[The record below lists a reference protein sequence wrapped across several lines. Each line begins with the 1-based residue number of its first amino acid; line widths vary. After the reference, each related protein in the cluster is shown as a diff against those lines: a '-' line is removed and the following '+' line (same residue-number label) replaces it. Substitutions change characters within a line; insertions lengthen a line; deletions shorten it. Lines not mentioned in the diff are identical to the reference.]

1 MFNSFS
7 RIDKNT
13 LKIAIPLIISNIT
26 IPLVGFVDNVMMGHL
41 GSMVYLGAIG
51 VGSIIISYILFSF
64 GFIKSLTTGF
74 VSQHTGSS
82 NTKEL
87 LLSLSHLLLISS
99 FISFLIIFFRD
110 QIIIFSLNFMNA
122 SSEVNINSKIY
133 LDYRIWSIPA
143 IFLRDILIGYYI
155 GVQKIKAAII
165 ISITVNLLNI
175 ILDYYFIYILNYSIE
190 GVAIASLISEYSV
203 VFFILYAIKNE
214 NIFKNTNLK
223 IHEIFDWLM
232 IKKKVLVNM
241 NMFLRSFILMT
252 IFIYFMKVG
261 ASYGDS
267 ILAANAILLNFFFL
281 FSYGIDG
288 FAHSSEVLVGNSIG
302 KKNNVLLKQSIYSTG
317 KFSVILASIY
327 LIIFNV
333 FDLLIIQ
340 LITNLEV
347 IHAIILSNITY
358 LYLIFISATVA
369 FWLDGVFIGSLK
381 VTLLRNIMI
390 ISGILFFIVETILL
404 QGNNDNLW
412 ISFLVFFAA
421 RSILLGIAL
430 HYHMKN
436 NRFITI

>member
-1 MFNSFS
+1 LFNSFS

-340 LITNLEV
+340 FVTNLEV
-347 IHAIILSNITY
+347 IHTIVLSNITY

-412 ISFLVFFAA
+412 ISFLVFFTA
-421 RSILLGIAL
+421 RSMLLGIAL
-430 HYHMKN
+430 LYHIKN
-436 NRFITI
+436 NRFIII

>member
-340 LITNLEV
+340 FVTNLEV
-347 IHAIILSNITY
+347 IHTIALSNITY

-412 ISFLVFFAA
+412 VSFLVFFTA
-421 RSILLGIAL
+421 RSMLLGIAL

>member
-82 NTKEL
+82 NTQEL

-110 QIIIFSLNFMNA
+110 QIIMFSLNFMNA

-175 ILDYYFIYILNYSIE
+175 ILDYYFIYMLNYSIE

-203 VFFILYAIKNE
+203 IFFILYAIKNE
-214 NIFKNTNLK
+214 NIFKNINLR
-223 IHEIFDWLM
+223 IYEIFDWLM
-232 IKKKVLVNM
+232 IKKKILVNM

-340 LITNLEV
+340 FVTNLEV
-347 IHAIILSNITY
+347 IHTIVLSNITY

-390 ISGILFFIVETILL
+390 ISGILFFTVETIIL

-412 ISFLVFFAA
+412 ISFLVFFTA
-421 RSILLGIAL
+421 RSMLLGIAL
-430 HYHMKN
+430 LYHIKN
-436 NRFITI
+436 NRFIII

>member
-1 MFNSFS
+1 MFNNFS

-99 FISFLIIFFRD
+99 FISFLIILFRD

-232 IKKKVLVNM
+232 IKKKILVNM

-302 KKNNVLLKQSIYSTG
+302 KKDNVLLKQSIYSTG

-340 LITNLEV
+340 FITNLEV
-347 IHAIILSNITY
+347 VHTIVLSNITY

-412 ISFLVFFAA
+412 ISFLVFFTA
-421 RSILLGIAL
+421 RSMLLGIAL

>member
-190 GVAIASLISEYSV
+190 GVAIASLISEYSI
-203 VFFILYAIKNE
+203 VFFILYAIQNE

-340 LITNLEV
+340 FVTNLEV
-347 IHAIILSNITY
+347 IHTIVLSNITY

-412 ISFLVFFAA
+412 ISFLVFFTA
-421 RSILLGIAL
+421 RSMLLGIAL

>member
-82 NTKEL
+82 NTQEL

-99 FISFLIIFFRD
+99 FISFLIILFRD

-232 IKKKVLVNM
+232 IKKKILVNM

-302 KKNNVLLKQSIYSTG
+302 KKDNVLLKQSIYSTG

-333 FDLLIIQ
+333 FDLSILQ
-340 LITNLEV
+340 FVTNLEV
-347 IHAIILSNITY
+347 IHTIVLSNITY

-390 ISGILFFIVETILL
+390 ISGILFFFVETILL

-412 ISFLVFFAA
+412 VSFLVFFTA
-421 RSILLGIAL
+421 RSMLLGIAL

>member
-26 IPLVGFVDNVMMGHL
+26 IPLVGFVDNIMMGHL
-41 GSMVYLGAIG
+41 GSVVYLGAIG

-64 GFIKSLTTGF
+64 GFIKSLTTSF

-82 NTKEL
+82 DTKEL

-232 IKKKVLVNM
+232 IKKKILVNM

-252 IFIYFMKVG
+252 IFVYFMKVG

-340 LITNLEV
+340 FITNLEV
-347 IHAIILSNITY
+347 VHTIVLSNITY

-381 VTLLRNIMI
+381 VILLRNIMI

-412 ISFLVFFAA
+412 ISFLVFFTA
-421 RSILLGIAL
+421 RSMLLGIAL

>member
-1 MFNSFS
+1 LFNSFS

-26 IPLVGFVDNVMMGHL
+26 IPLVGFVDNIMMGHL
-41 GSMVYLGAIG
+41 GSVVYLGAIG

-64 GFIKSLTTGF
+64 GFIRSLTTGF

-122 SSEVNINSKIY
+122 SNEVNINSKIY

-340 LITNLEV
+340 FVTNLEV
-347 IHAIILSNITY
+347 IHTIVLSNIIY

-390 ISGILFFIVETILL
+390 ISGVLFFIVETVLL

-412 ISFLVFFAA
+412 ISFLVFFTA
-421 RSILLGIAL
+421 RSMLLGIAL

>member
-26 IPLVGFVDNVMMGHL
+26 IPLVGFVDNIMMGHL
-41 GSMVYLGAIG
+41 GSVVYLGAIG

-190 GVAIASLISEYSV
+190 GVAIASLISEYSI

-340 LITNLEV
+340 FITNLEV
-347 IHAIILSNITY
+347 IHVIVLSNITY

-390 ISGILFFIVETILL
+390 ISGILFFILETILL

-412 ISFLVFFAA
+412 ISFLVFFTA
-421 RSILLGIAL
+421 RSMLLGIAL

>member
-1 MFNSFS
+1 LFNSFS

-82 NTKEL
+82 NTQEL

-99 FISFLIIFFRD
+99 FISFLIILFRD

-232 IKKKVLVNM
+232 IKKKILVNM

-302 KKNNVLLKQSIYSTG
+302 KKDNVLLKQSIYSTG

-333 FDLLIIQ
+333 FDLSILQ
-340 LITNLEV
+340 FVTNLEV
-347 IHAIILSNITY
+347 IHAIVLSNITY

-390 ISGILFFIVETILL
+390 ISGILFFFVETILL

-412 ISFLVFFAA
+412 VSFLVFFTA
-421 RSILLGIAL
+421 RSMLLGIAL

>member
-99 FISFLIIFFRD
+99 FISFLIILFRD

-232 IKKKVLVNM
+232 IKKKILVNM

-302 KKNNVLLKQSIYSTG
+302 KKDNVLLKQSIYSTG

-333 FDLLIIQ
+333 FDLSILQ
-340 LITNLEV
+340 FVTNLEV
-347 IHAIILSNITY
+347 IHTIVLSNITY

-390 ISGILFFIVETILL
+390 ISGILFFFVETILL

-412 ISFLVFFAA
+412 VSFLVFFTA
-421 RSILLGIAL
+421 RSMLLGIAL
-430 HYHMKN
+430 LYHIKN
-436 NRFITI
+436 NRFIII

>member
-1 MFNSFS
+1 MFNNFS

-99 FISFLIIFFRD
+99 FISFLIILFRD

-302 KKNNVLLKQSIYSTG
+302 KKDNVLLKQSIYSTG

-340 LITNLEV
+340 FVTNLEV
-347 IHAIILSNITY
+347 IHTIALSNITY

-390 ISGILFFIVETILL
+390 ISGVLFFIVETMLL

-412 ISFLVFFAA
+412 ISFLVFFIA
-421 RSILLGIAL
+421 RSMLLGIAL

>member
-26 IPLVGFVDNVMMGHL
+26 IPLVGFVDNIMMGHL
-41 GSMVYLGAIG
+41 GSVVYLGAIG

-155 GVQKIKAAII
+155 GVQKIKVAII

-175 ILDYYFIYILNYSIE
+175 ILDYYFIYILDYSIE
-190 GVAIASLISEYSV
+190 GVAIASLISEYSI

-333 FDLLIIQ
+333 FDLLLIQ
-340 LITNLEV
+340 FVTNLEV
-347 IHAIILSNITY
+347 IHTIVLSNITY

-412 ISFLVFFAA
+412 ISFLVFFIA
-421 RSILLGIAL
+421 RSMLLGIAL
-430 HYHMKN
+430 YYHMKN

>member
-26 IPLVGFVDNVMMGHL
+26 IPLVGFVDNIMMGHL
-41 GSMVYLGAIG
+41 GSVVYLGAIG

-122 SSEVNINSKIY
+122 SNEVNINSKIY

-223 IHEIFDWLM
+223 IYEIFDWLM

-340 LITNLEV
+340 FVTNLEV
-347 IHAIILSNITY
+347 IHTIVLSNIIY

-412 ISFLVFFAA
+412 VSFLVFFTA
-421 RSILLGIAL
+421 RSMLLGIAL